1 LNPQGTPELASQEL
15 LVGEESAFQRSLGA
29 LSQFFVGDR
38 TMLET
43 LDRVAEITVEAIIAA
58 EFVGVTMMAD
68 GKPQTSAFS
77 DHEAP
82 EIDEAQYQTGD
93 GPCLESFRT
102 GEARRIDSTRDET
115 RWPAFCA
122 TCLDHDILSTLS
134 LPMTVE
140 DETYGALNLYSRKE
154 YGFGPNELKT
164 GSLFAAQAAI
174 VLANARSYWD
184 ARSRA
189 EQLEVALSSRAE
201 IEQAKGIIM
210 STMRCTADDAFDILV
225 KQSQRENRKLR
236 EVAREIAARTSHR
249 P

>member
-1 LNPQGTPELASQEL
+1 LKPQGTLELASQEL
-15 LVGEESAFQRSLGA
+15 LVSEESAFQLSLGA

-43 LDRVAEITVEAIIAA
+43 LDRVAEITVDAIPAA
-58 EFVGVTMMAD
+58 EFVGITMMAN
-68 GKPQTSAFS
+68 GRPQTSVFS
-77 DHEAP
+77 NSEAA
-82 EIDEAQYQTGD
+82 EIDEAQYQTGE

-102 GEARRIDSTRDET
+102 GEARRIDSTRDEA
-115 RWPAFCA
+115 RWRVFCA

-134 LPMTVE
+134 LPLTVE
-140 DETYGALNLYSRKE
+140 SQTYGALNLYSRKE
-154 YGFGPNELKT
+154 QGFGANELRT
-164 GSLFAAQAAI
+164 SSLFAAQAAI
-174 VLANARSYWD
+174 VLANARSYWE

-189 EQLEVALSSRAE
+189 EQLELALSSRAE

-210 STMRCTADDAFDILV
+210 STMRCTAEEAFEVLV

-236 EVAREIAARTSHR
+236 DVAREIAARTAQR

>member
-1 LNPQGTPELASQEL
+1 MD
-15 LVGEESAFQRSLGA
+15 EESAFQRSLGA

-43 LDRVAEITVEAIIAA
+43 LDRVAEITVDAIPAA
-58 EFVGVTMMAD
+58 EFVGVTMIVG

-77 DHEAP
+77 DHDAP
-82 EIDEAQYQTGD
+82 EIDEAQYEKGD
-93 GPCLESFRT
+93 GPCLEAFRT
-102 GEARRIDSTRDET
+102 GEARRIDSTVDDT
-115 RWPAFCA
+115 RWPEFCA
-122 TCLDHDILSTLS
+122 RCLEHDILSTLS

-140 DETYGALNLYSRKE
+140 TETYGALNLYSRRKD
-154 YGFGPNELKT
+154 GFGATVLKT
-164 GSLFAAQAAI
+164 GLLFAAQAAI
-174 VLANARSYWD
+174 VLANARSYWE

-210 STMRCTADDAFDILV
+210 STMRCTADAAFDILV

-236 EVAREIAARTSHR
+236 EVAREIVARAAHR